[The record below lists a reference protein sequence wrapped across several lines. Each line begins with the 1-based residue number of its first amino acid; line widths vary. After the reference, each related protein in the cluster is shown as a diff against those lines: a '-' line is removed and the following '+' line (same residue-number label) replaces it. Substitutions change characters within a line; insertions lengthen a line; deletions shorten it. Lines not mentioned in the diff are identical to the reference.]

1 MDGGKTVKGG
11 IQIQPD
17 RQDRSH
23 TPQWQR
29 DDNRIRT
36 PGPEDRA
43 NQMIREAE
51 MVKARIF
58 NQSGEK
64 NQIIDN
70 VQMVAFNSIAQ
81 MDQDYLL
88 VGNHVDQLTQTKIVR
103 GNTLILAN

>member
-1 MDGGKTVKGG
+1 MELSGEEFDNIYAGVYIADRDSETQHSVDGGKTVKGG

-23 TPQWQR
+23 TPQRQR

-51 MVKARIF
+51 MAKARIF

-64 NQIIDN
+64 NSPI
-70 VQMVAFNSIAQ
+70 
-81 MDQDYLL
+81 
-88 VGNHVDQLTQTKIVR
+88 R
-103 GNTLILAN
+103 G